1 MKRVL
6 CLYRV
11 SSKGQVDQNDIP
23 MQRIAC
29 REYIAQHS
37 DWVLYDEKLEKGVSG
52 FKLSADK
59 RDKIIEIR
67 KEAEQKKFDILLCL
81 ASHPGRVFTKDQLYD
96 YAWDDKIIYNVA
108 SVIKTHISSLRQNMS
123 EADIE
128 YIRNVWGI
136 GYRFQY
142 EG

>member
-1 MKRVL
+1 MPDASTQCQRMFFWYCAFL
-6 CLYRV
+6 FINA
-11 SSKGQVDQNDIP
+11 GQVF
-23 MQRIAC
+23 
-29 REYIAQHS
+29 
-37 DWVLYDEKLEKGVSG
+37 LKG
-52 FKLSADK
+52 
-59 RDKIIEIR
+59 
-67 KEAEQKKFDILLCL
+67 KELAFTKKEVDILLCL

-96 YAWDDKIIYNVA
+96 YAWEDKIIYNVE

>member
-37 DWVLYDEKLEKGVSG
+37 DWVLYDEKLEKGV
-52 FKLSADK
+52 
-59 RDKIIEIR
+59 RDSNCPLIKEIN
-67 KEAEQKKFDILLCL
+67 
-81 ASHPGRVFTKDQLYD
+81 H
-96 YAWDDKIIYNVA
+96 
-108 SVIKTHISSLRQNMS
+108 
-123 EADIE
+123 
-128 YIRNVWGI
+128 
-136 GYRFQY
+136 
-142 EG
+142 

>member
-1 MKRVL
+1 MTRQAFL
-6 CLYRV
+6 
-11 SSKGQVDQNDIP
+11 KG
-23 MQRIAC
+23 
-29 REYIAQHS
+29 
-37 DWVLYDEKLEKGVSG
+37 
-52 FKLSADK
+52 
-59 RDKIIEIR
+59 
-67 KEAEQKKFDILLCL
+67 KELAFTKKEFDILLCL

-96 YAWDDKIIYNVA
+96 YEWDDKNVYNVE
-108 SVIKTHISSLRQNMS
+108 SVIKTHISSLRQKMS